1 MGPCRS
7 PGRRKRKGLLFD
19 DVERRPGPIDFRETN
34 FQWLERCSE
43 DDVEPRRRWIEAWF
57 AELPCPV
64 RLTFERRLRSRRF
77 DQFASVL
84 FEMQVHSLLRRLG
97 CAVDI
102 EPTLAHTRNRID
114 FRARSDD
121 RTFYVEATVC
131 GLGKSELRGNDAEDD
146 AVRKIR
152 EEIPLLHSHLWLEAT
167 GELNRMLP
175 KERVVAP
182 FRALL
187 EEYTPEDVR
196 RRHGEGG
203 MWNAPQAR
211 LTDGNWVL
219 TGSLDPAPDGAA
231 GHVVGP
237 ARGGAVDFS
246 KSLREKLS
254 DKARKWKNVDFG
266 GSPFLVAVNDCSSL
280 RNRSTESALFG
291 RTTSDDAP
299 REFRRTFSNVDGV
312 LVVSNAVL
320 GNEINAG
327 VQLYRNGDAQIP
339 ACLRHLEQPHR
350 LGELLGIAPRGAT

>member
-1 MGPCRS
+1 M
-7 PGRRKRKGLLFD
+7 LFD
-19 DVERRPGPIDFRETN
+19 DVERRPGPIEFRETT

-43 DDVEPRRRWIEAWF
+43 DDVEPRRLWIEGWF
-57 AELPCPV
+57 ADLPRPD
-64 RLTFERRLRSRRF
+64 RATFERRLRSRRF

-102 EPTLAHTRNRID
+102 EPTLAHTRNRVD
-114 FRARSDD
+114 FLAWSGDQ
-121 RTFYVEATVC
+121 TFYVEATVC
-131 GLGKSELRGNDAEDD
+131 GLGKSELRSNDAEDD

-152 EEIPLLHSHLWLEAT
+152 EGIPSPHSHLWLEAT

-175 KERVVAP
+175 KEHVVAR

-187 EEYTPEDVR
+187 KQHTPEDVR

-219 TGSLDPAPDGAA
+219 TGSLDPVADGAA

-254 DKARKWKNVDFG
+254 DKAGKWKNVDFC

-280 RNRSTESALFG
+280 RNRHTESALFG

-299 REFRRTFSNVDGV
+299 REFRRTFSNLDGV
-312 LVVSNAVL
+312 LVVSNAAL
-320 GNEINAG
+320 GNELRAR
-327 VQLYRNGDAQIP
+327 VRLYRNGDASIP
-339 ACLRHLEQPHR
+339 VCLRHLEQPHR
-350 LGELLGIAPRGAT
+350 LGELLGIAPRGST

>member
-1 MGPCRS
+1 M
-7 PGRRKRKGLLFD
+7 
-19 DVERRPGPIDFRETN
+19 N
-34 FQWLERCSE
+34 
-43 DDVEPRRRWIEAWF
+43 VEPRRRWIEAWF

-64 RLTFERRLRSRRF
+64 RSTFERRLRSRRF

-152 EEIPLLHSHLWLEAT
+152 EEIPLPHTHLWLEAT

-187 EEYTPEDVR
+187 ERHTPEDVR
-196 RRHGEGG
+196 RRHAEGG

-211 LTDGNWVL
+211 LTDGDWVL
-219 TGSLDPAPDGAA
+219 TGSLDPVPDGGA
-231 GHVVGP
+231 GHAVGP
-237 ARGGAVDFS
+237 ARSGAVDVS
-246 KSLREKLS
+246 KSLCEKLS
-254 DKARKWKNVDFG
+254 DKAGKWKDVDIG
-266 GSPFLVAVNDCSSL
+266 DRPFLVAVNDCSSS
-280 RNRSTESALFG
+280 RNRHAEGALFG
-291 RTTSDDAP
+291 RTTGDDAP
-299 REFRRTFSNVDGV
+299 RTFRRTFSNLDGV
-312 LVVSNAVL
+312 RVVSNAAL
-320 GNEINAG
+320 GNELRAR
-327 VQLYRNGDAQIP
+327 VRLYRNGDARVP
-339 ACLRHLEQPHR
+339 ACLRRFEQPHR
-350 LGELLGIAPRGAT
+350 LSELLGLTTRGSTRLAAAGRRSSVPPETGRGR